1 METLGYLLASITA
14 VYLWTDKVKNQ
25 LFMYEDVHG
34 RFFYRNNLCFFLDTH
49 KIIGWLL
56 GCGTCLSFWIGL
68 ILFFIFD
75 YQIFYLSLPLF
86 YKLIYKQL

>member
-14 VYLWTDKVKNQ
+14 VYLWTDKITPV
-25 LFMYEDVHG
+25 LFLKRNKLDQYS
-34 RFFYRNNLCFFLDTH
+34 YRNKFTEWIDRKPIN
-49 KIIGWLL
+49 
-56 GCGTCLSFWIGL
+56 CGTCLSFWIGL